1 MEKKDIFQD
10 IQNIRS
16 SNPVIVLGSGAS
28 VSYGIPGMGVLA
40 NELKNFFKSNPYYD
54 TATNDV
60 VSDFIKLLDSG
71 VGLEA
76 ALLDVKVPEIVEADI
91 VNIVWK
97 VIIESD
103 AKVYERFISG
113 EDINLRQLFDY
124 IIYGDPNK
132 TLNVIST
139 NYDRI
144 AEYAACQTDAYINIG
159 FTHGLMGKLK
169 DNIMLNP
176 KKPEADYTGFINIL
190 KVHGSLDWYRRDGII
205 CNIPNSV
212 NIPLGFTP
220 CIVTPG
226 TNKYERTQEEPH
238 RQLLSA
244 VDKIFESAQ
253 NYVCIGYGFNDKH
266 VQEMLLKYAKK
277 RKAKILIVTK
287 EITNSIGKYTM
298 DESSIAYMDGDKLF
312 QRHAA
317 IVGSTGSGKSFC
329 VACIVEQMAKLKHS
343 NAILFDIHGEYSS
356 TDFKIDGIKQYKIA
370 TPGDL
375 ATSEKL
381 NNNILM
387 VPYWLLNYEEMQ
399 ALLLDRSDQNAPNQA
414 MIFSREVLAEKE
426 KGVEGT
432 IYEHLITVDS
442 PVAYDLQTVLTR
454 LKSKDEE
461 MVPGARA
468 GSEKLGPYNGKLT
481 RFNQRLE
488 NKLSDKRMGFMFSLQ
503 TEEKSQNWLKDFA
516 RVLMKADGGVKVI
529 DMSEV
534 PSDVLPL
541 VIGLLARIVF
551 TVQQWSSME
560 HRHPIALLCDEAHL
574 YVQQS
579 ISQDAVAEIG
589 LKSFERI
596 AKEGRKYG
604 VGLVIIS
611 QRPSEVNRTVLSQCN
626 NFISLRLTNVDDQ
639 NVIKRLL
646 PDNLG
651 NIADNLSLLDIAEA
665 IIVGD
670 ATLLPSRVKINEPS
684 IKPSSQTVPFWSIWG
699 KDNSDQDL
707 SEAICNMIKQSK

>member
-1 MEKKDIFQD
+1 M
-10 IQNIRS
+10 
-16 SNPVIVLGSGAS
+16 
-28 VSYGIPGMGVLA
+28 
-40 NELKNFFKSNPYYD
+40 
-54 TATNDV
+54 
-60 VSDFIKLLDSG
+60 
-71 VGLEA
+71 
-76 ALLDVKVPEIVEADI
+76 ADI
-91 VNIVWK
+91 VLRYEKKEAIGSVNSVDTGMATA
-97 VIIESD
+97 IIESD
-103 AKVYERFISG
+103 EILSQLQINQLIAVQSPKSG
-113 EDINLRQLFDY
+113 RY
-124 IIYGDPNK
+124 IISMIVKIYRK
-132 TLNVIST
+132 
-139 NYDRI
+139 
-144 AEYAACQTDAYINIG
+144 ATD
-159 FTHGLMGKLK
+159 TSVEE
-169 DNIMLNP
+169 D
-176 KKPEADYTGFINIL
+176 
-190 KVHGSLDWYRRDGII
+190 DGE
-205 CNIPNSV
+205 
-212 NIPLGFTP
+212 
-220 CIVTPG
+220 IVTAFNQVRLVFVG
-226 TNKYERTQEEPH
+226 EFLDKVGEQKNVFR
-238 RQLLSA
+238 RNVSA
-244 VDKIFESAQ
+244 VPSINALCYKIE
-253 NYVCIGYGFNDKH
+253 G
-266 VQEMLLKYAKK
+266 ERL
-277 RKAKILIVTK
+277 
-287 EITNSIGKYTM
+287 TNLMQTISNRLAAAVSPLAIGKYTM

-343 NAILFDIHGEYSS
+343 NAILFDIHGEYS
-356 TDFKIDGIKQYKIA
+356 TDEFKMDGVKQYKIA
-370 TPGDL
+370 TPSDL
-375 ATSEKL
+375 ATADKL
-381 NNNILM
+381 ESNILM

-414 MIFSREVLAEKE
+414 MVFSKEVLVEKE
-426 KGVEGT
+426 KSVAGT
-432 IYEHLITVDS
+432 AYEHLITVDS
-442 PVAYDLQTVLTR
+442 PVAYDLQTVLSQ
-454 LKSKDEE
+454 LKNKDVE
-461 MVPGARA
+461 MVPGAR
-468 GSEKLGPYNGKLT
+468 GEKQGPYNGKLT

-503 TEEKSQNWLKDFA
+503 AEEKSQNWLNEFSKA
-516 RVLMKADGGVKVI
+516 LMDADGGVKVI

-551 TVQQWSSME
+551 TIQQWSSIE

-574 YVQQS
+574 YVQQAV
-579 ISQDAVAEIG
+579 SQDAVAEIG

-670 ATLLPSRVKINEPS
+670 ATLLPSRVKINEPT

-699 KDNSDQDL
+699 KDDANQDL
-707 SEAICNMIKQSK
+707 SEAIGNMIKQSK